1 MGEGEASRASLDPN
15 VRKHTNLYPPVV
27 ADEQFGVVPMWN
39 PVLFQLPSGELLLFY
54 KIGQEVQ
61 KYDIYLRPFGLDLIS
76 DRVG

>member
-1 MGEGEASRASLDPN
+1 M
-15 VRKHTNLYPPVV
+15 
-27 ADEQFGVVPMWN
+27 ADEQFVVPIWN